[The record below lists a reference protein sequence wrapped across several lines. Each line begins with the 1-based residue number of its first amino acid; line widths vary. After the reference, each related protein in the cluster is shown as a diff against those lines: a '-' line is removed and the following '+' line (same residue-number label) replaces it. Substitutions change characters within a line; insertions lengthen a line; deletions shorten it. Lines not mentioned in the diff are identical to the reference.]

1 MSGAPTECL
10 TSALVQAREQDQ
22 KTVVQ
27 SDHNRVVNENRKLE
41 RQKAELL
48 AAFRK
53 QMKLIDVLKRQKVH
67 IETARMLQ
75 FSEDEFMKALEMPG
89 TTF

>member
-1 MSGAPTECL
+1 M
-10 TSALVQAREQDQ
+10 QAKESED
-22 KTVVQ
+22 KVVAQ
-27 SDHNRVVNENRKLE
+27 SDYNRVVNENRKLE
-41 RQKAELL
+41 RQKAELM

-67 IETARMLQ
+67 IEAARMLQ
-75 FSEDEFMKALEMPG
+75 FSEDEFLRALEMPA

>member
-1 MSGAPTECL
+1 MA
-10 TSALVQAREQDQ
+10 
-22 KTVVQ
+22 Q
-27 SDHNRVVNENRKLE
+27 SEYNRVVGDCRKLE
-41 RQKAELL
+41 RQKTELL

-67 IETARMLQ
+67 IEAARALQ
-75 FSEDEFMKALEMPG
+75 FSEDEFLRALEMPA